1 MSADV
6 QSRAAGLHL
15 YLAECRALALE
26 EIRRVM
32 PADAKLGPILYDL
45 VLDYPLRDAKGLRP
59 SLCLATCRALG
70 GSEAGALP
78 TAAALELYPN
88 AFLVHD
94 DVEDGSLLRRDAPT
108 LHRQHGTPIAINVG
122 DTMLALAMIPLVE
135 NTKAIGLGKSLRV
148 FQVIAQMARETAEGQ
163 ALELDWI
170 RRNEW
175 EVTNDDYREMVVK
188 KTGWYSFIAP
198 VTLGAIVGGATAS
211 QLATLEEFARELA
224 IAFQIRDDT
233 LNLGFANGDYGKEQN
248 GDLWEGKRTL
258 VLLHSLRVSSP
269 EQRARARH
277 ILSLPRAAHPD
288 RHLDGSLF
296 ADLVRSGDLTL
307 RGRDVLA
314 QRVATEVAGA
324 KTEEDVH
331 WLFQLVTE
339 NESIRYAD
347 DIGRVHARRAAE
359 LLDDAAEWLP
369 HSSHRDLL
377 TALVEFTV
385 ARDR

>member
-59 SLCLATCRALG
+59 ALCLATCRALG

-78 TAAALELYPN
+78 TAAALELYHN

-122 DTMLALAMIPLVE
+122 DTMLALAKIPLVE

-233 LNLGFANGDYGKEQN
+233 LNLGFANGAYGKEQN

-269 EQRARARH
+269 EQRA
-277 ILSLPRAAHPD
+277 
-288 RHLDGSLF
+288 
-296 ADLVRSGDLTL
+296 
-307 RGRDVLA
+307 
-314 QRVATEVAGA
+314 
-324 KTEEDVH
+324 
-331 WLFQLVTE
+331 
-339 NESIRYAD
+339 
-347 DIGRVHARRAAE
+347 
-359 LLDDAAEWLP
+359 
-369 HSSHRDLL
+369 
-377 TALVEFTV
+377 
-385 ARDR
+385 